1 MEQGKSPVGEVRS
14 TLSSG
19 DTPSLTE
26 KDGRCANLGY
36 GEENDVDLSEL
47 MASEESDLV
56 IG

>member
-1 MEQGKSPVGEVRS
+1 MEQCKSPVGEVRS